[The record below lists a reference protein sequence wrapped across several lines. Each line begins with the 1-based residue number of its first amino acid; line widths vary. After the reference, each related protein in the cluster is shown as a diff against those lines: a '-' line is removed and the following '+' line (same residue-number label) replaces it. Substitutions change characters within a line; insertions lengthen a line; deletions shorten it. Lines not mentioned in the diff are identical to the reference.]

1 MHVRSC
7 AVAAVVLLAGAGA
20 ALGSPGSPQL
30 RDPRG
35 DWPVP
40 SGDVLSLTLST
51 QADPDQ
57 LVVDLELAAPPAA
70 SVPQS
75 YNASFGFP
83 GCRTLVLAYYWSG
96 GTPGLG
102 DSSFADPTG
111 CSYEDGTGPVVLAQP
126 LADVAAEVRGSHV
139 IWRVRLAGGLRRG
152 ATVRRL
158 RAYTTTGVL
167 IKSESGARVFADVIA
182 GDDSSSNSVYIVGR

>member
-7 AVAAVVLLAGAGA
+7 AVAAAVLLAGAGA
-20 ALGSPGSPQL
+20 AWGSPGAPQL

-40 SGDVLSLTLST
+40 SGDVLSLRLST
-51 QADPDQ
+51 QSDPEQ
-57 LVVDLELAAPPAA
+57 LVVDLELAAPPTAD
-70 SVPQS
+70 VPQS

-96 GTPGLG
+96 ATPGLG

-111 CSYEDGTGPVVLAQP
+111 CSDENSTGPVVVAQP
-126 LADVAAEVRGSHV
+126 VAEVTAAVRGSHV
-139 IWRVRLAGGLRRG
+139 IWRVRLAGRLRRG
-152 ATVRRL
+152 ATVRQL
-158 RAYTTTGVL
+158 RAYTATGVL
-167 IKSESGARVFADVIA
+167 IKSQSGGRVFVDVIQ
-182 GDDSSSNSVYIVGR
+182 GDDSSSNNVYVVGR